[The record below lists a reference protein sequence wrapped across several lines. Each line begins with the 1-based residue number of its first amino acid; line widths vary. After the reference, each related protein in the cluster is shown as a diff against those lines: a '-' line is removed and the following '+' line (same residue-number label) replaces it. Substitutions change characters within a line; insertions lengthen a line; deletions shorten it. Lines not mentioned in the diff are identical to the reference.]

1 MIIIIIITHFNEAN
15 FKGPSRSLTEC
26 AVMSESCKTSAND
39 SSEAKRR
46 NHVAGGGQGKIKM
59 EMREIMAP
67 NGVSV
72 NVNCKCKGQPS

>member
-1 MIIIIIITHFNEAN
+1 
-15 FKGPSRSLTEC
+15 
-26 AVMSESCKTSAND
+26 MSESSRHD
-39 SSEAKRR
+39 GSSEAKRR
-46 NHVAGGGQGKIKM
+46 NHAPGGGQGKIKM